1 MKKGLFFLKVG
12 KTRIIPLS
20 VKLVSVF
27 VVLLLLSNFATNF
40 INLQMNQRQITI
52 LSNKIL
58 VSQLKD
64 IYTVVQNQ
72 YKVYEFS
79 KDIDSSLQAIE

>member
-40 INLQMNQRQITI
+40 INLQ
-52 LSNKIL
+52 
-58 VSQLKD
+58 KD
-64 IYTVVQNQ
+64 KT
-72 YKVYEFS
+72 K
-79 KDIDSSLQAIE
+79 

>member
-58 VSQLKD
+58 VSPPKD
-64 IYTVVQNQ
+64 IYTVV
-72 YKVYEFS
+72 
-79 KDIDSSLQAIE
+79 

>member
-1 MKKGLFFLKVG
+1 MLLELKKIEIPKGVQASMKKGLFFLKVG

-40 INLQMNQRQITI
+40 INLQ
-52 LSNKIL
+52 
-58 VSQLKD
+58 KD
-64 IYTVVQNQ
+64 KT
-72 YKVYEFS
+72 K
-79 KDIDSSLQAIE
+79 